1 MFALKKCCPY
11 EDDHISEN
19 KSYFYGY
26 PSSSL
31 PHYLWNTA
39 YFFIGMIPG
48 SVYTE
53 GPILG
58 GNKVASRNSKGV
70 SCYDELAELDN
81 RIDEE
86 ENIFW
91 QTQIIEL
98 CDKIRVKK
106 IVLYN

>member
-1 MFALKKCCPY
+1 
-11 EDDHISEN
+11 
-19 KSYFYGY
+19 
-26 PSSSL
+26 
-31 PHYLWNTA
+31 
-39 YFFIGMIPG
+39 MIPG

-86 ENIFW
+86 ENIF
-91 QTQIIEL
+91 
-98 CDKIRVKK
+98 
-106 IVLYN
+106 